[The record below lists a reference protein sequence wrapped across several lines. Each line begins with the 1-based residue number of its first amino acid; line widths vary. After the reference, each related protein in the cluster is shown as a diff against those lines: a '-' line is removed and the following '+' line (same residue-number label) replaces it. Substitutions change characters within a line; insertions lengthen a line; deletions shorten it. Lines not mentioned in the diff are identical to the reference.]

1 MKLSDITNVL
11 SFAAFRPDPDDSSCM
26 WSKRFRNKQTLLLN
40 FSKEVVS
47 WRSVSKDD
55 VLGEENSITGSVK
68 EVVQDM
74 SEDWLDLTDGGW
86 CAVSINHRFVI
97 SLETNLTRKNGVS
110 ELIRTNPKAVLG
122 SKSER
127 GKRYALKHNDESNSS
142 ILLAVDEDY
151 IKEIETLFKSSGLK
165 IGRICCGIYGMLSES
180 LDQISEAQKDY
191 NENVSEPLGDVILIT
206 CCEGSVCILKS
217 DQEKWIELRSRNS
230 LYTQKDMEPLRK
242 IIAPIVEALGS
253 NAQIVLSADGTVEGI
268 SQMLS
273 ELAPNVRINDMSDSY
288 GLWNLLKNK

>member
-11 SFAAFRPDPDDSSCM
+11 SFAAFRPDPDDSSCV
-26 WSKRFRNKQTLLLN
+26 WSKRFPNKKTLLLN
-40 FSKEVVS
+40 FSKDSVS
-47 WRSVSKDD
+47 WRSVTKEG
-55 VLGEENSITGSVK
+55 VLGDENSIAGPLK

-74 SEDWLDLTDGGW
+74 SEEWMELTDGGW

-97 SLETNLTRKNGVS
+97 SLETNLTRKNGAS
-110 ELIRTNPKAVLG
+110 ELIRTNPKSVLG

-151 IKEIETLFKSSGLK
+151 IKEIETLFKGSGLK
-165 IGRICCGIYGMLSES
+165 VGRICCGIYGMLAES
-180 LDQISEAQKDY
+180 LEQISEAQKDY
-191 NENVSEPLGDVILIT
+191 DESDQGPLGDVISIT

-230 LYTQKDMEPLRK
+230 LYTREDMEPLRK
-242 IIAPIVEALGS
+242 IMAPILEDLGS
-253 NAQIVLSADGTVEGI
+253 NAQIVLSADRTAEGI
-268 SQMLS
+268 NQMLS
-273 ELAPNVRINDMSDSY
+273 DLAPNVRINDISDSC

>member
-11 SFAAFRPDPDDSSCM
+11 SFAAFRPDSDDSSCM
-26 WSKRFRNKQTLLLN
+26 WRKRFPNKQTLFLN
-40 FSKEVVS
+40 FSKEIVS
-47 WRSVSKDD
+47 WKSVNKDGF
-55 VLGEENSITGSVK
+55 LGDENSIAGPIK
-68 EVVQDM
+68 EVVEDM
-74 SEDWLDLTDGGW
+74 SADWMDLTDGGW

-97 SLETNLTRKNGVS
+97 SLETNLTRKNGAS

-151 IKEIETLFKSSGLK
+151 IKEIETLFKSSGLN
-165 IGRICCGIYGMLSES
+165 IGRICCGIYGMLAES

-191 NENVSEPLGDVILIT
+191 KENGDEPLGNVILVT

-217 DQEKWIELRSRNS
+217 DQEKWTELRSRNS
-230 LYTQKDMEPLRK
+230 LYTQEDMGPLRK
-242 IIAPIVEALGS
+242 IMAPILEDHGA
-253 NAQIVLSADGTVEGI
+253 NAQIVLNADKSAEDINE
-268 SQMLS
+268 MLS
-273 ELAPNVRINDMSDSY
+273 ELAPKVRINDISDSY
-288 GLWNLLKNK
+288 GLWDLLKNK

>member
-11 SFAAFRPDPDDSSCM
+11 SFAAFRPDPDDSSCS
-26 WSKRFRNKQTLLLN
+26 WRKRFPNKKTLLLN
-40 FSKEVVS
+40 FSKDSVS
-47 WRSVSKDD
+47 WRSVSKEGI
-55 VLGEENSITGSVK
+55 LGDESSIAGPMK

-74 SEDWLDLTDGGW
+74 SEDWLELTDGGW

-97 SLETNLTRKNGVS
+97 SLETNLTRKNGAS
-110 ELIRTNPKAVLG
+110 ELIRTNPKSVLG

-165 IGRICCGIYGMLSES
+165 IGRICCGIYGMLAES

-191 NENVSEPLGDVILIT
+191 NENGEEPLGDVISVT

-230 LYTQKDMEPLRK
+230 LYTQEDMEPLRK
-242 IIAPIVEALGS
+242 IMAPILEGLGS
-253 NAQIVLSADGTVEGI
+253 NARIVLSADRTAEGI
-268 SQMLS
+268 NQMLS
-273 ELAPNVRINDMSDSY
+273 ELSPNVRINDISDSY
-288 GLWNLLKNK
+288 GLWSLLKNK

>member
-11 SFAAFRPDPDDSSCM
+11 SFAAFRPDPDDSSSI
-26 WSKRFRNKQTLLLN
+26 WRKRFPNRQTLLLN
-40 FSKEVVS
+40 FSKEEVS
-47 WRSVSKDD
+47 WRSVSKDG
-55 VLGEENSITGSVK
+55 VLGEENSVVGPVK

-74 SEDWLDLTDGGW
+74 SDDWLDLTDGGW

-97 SLETNLTRKNGVS
+97 SLETNLTRKNGAS

-127 GKRYALKHNDESNSS
+127 GKRYALKHNAESNSS

-165 IGRICCGIYGMLSES
+165 VGRICCGIYGMLSES
-180 LDQISEAQKDY
+180 LDQITEAQKDY
-191 NENVSEPLGDVILIT
+191 NENGSEPLGDIVLIT

-230 LYTQKDMEPLRK
+230 LYAQKDLEPLRK
-242 IIAPIVEALGS
+242 IIAPIVEDLGS
-253 NAQIVLSADGTVEGI
+253 NAQIVLSADGAVEGI
-268 SQMLS
+268 NQMLR

-288 GLWNLLKNK
+288 GLWSLLKNK

>member
-11 SFAAFRPDPDDSSCM
+11 SFAAFRPDPDDSSCV
-26 WSKRFRNKQTLLLN
+26 WSKRFPNKKTLLLN
-40 FSKEVVS
+40 FSKDSVS
-47 WRSVSKDD
+47 WRSVTKEGA
-55 VLGEENSITGSVK
+55 LGDENSIAGPLK

-74 SEDWLDLTDGGW
+74 SEEWMELTDGGW

-97 SLETNLTRKNGVS
+97 SLETNLTRQNGAS
-110 ELIRTNPKAVLG
+110 ELIRTNPKSVLG

-151 IKEIETLFKSSGLK
+151 IKEIETLFKGSGLK
-165 IGRICCGIYGMLSES
+165 VGRICCGIYGMLAES

-191 NENVSEPLGDVILIT
+191 DESDQGPLGDVISIT

-230 LYTQKDMEPLRK
+230 LYTREDMEPLRK
-242 IIAPIVEALGS
+242 IMAPILEDLGS
-253 NAQIVLSADGTVEGI
+253 NAQIVLSADRTAEGI
-268 SQMLS
+268 NQMLS
-273 ELAPNVRINDMSDSY
+273 DLAPNVRINDISDSC

>member
-11 SFAAFRPDPDDSSCM
+11 SFAAFRPDPDDSSCV
-26 WSKRFRNKQTLLLN
+26 WSKRFPNKKTLLLN
-40 FSKEVVS
+40 FSKDSVS
-47 WRSVSKDD
+47 WRSVTKEG
-55 VLGEENSITGSVK
+55 VLGDENSIAGPLK

-74 SEDWLDLTDGGW
+74 SEEWMELTDGGW

-97 SLETNLTRKNGVS
+97 SLETNLTRKNGAS
-110 ELIRTNPKAVLG
+110 ELIRTNPKSVLG

-151 IKEIETLFKSSGLK
+151 IKEIETLFKGLGLK
-165 IGRICCGIYGMLSES
+165 VGRICCGIYGMLAES

-191 NENVSEPLGDVILIT
+191 DESDQGPLGEVISIT

-230 LYTQKDMEPLRK
+230 LYTREDMEPLRK
-242 IIAPIVEALGS
+242 IMAPILEDLGS
-253 NAQIVLSADGTVEGI
+253 NAQIVLSADRAAEGI
-268 SQMLS
+268 NQMLS
-273 ELAPNVRINDMSDSY
+273 DLAPNVRINDISDSC

>member
-47 WRSVSKDD
+47 WRSVSKDG
-55 VLGEENSITGSVK
+55 VLGEENSIAGSVK

-242 IIAPIVEALGS
+242 IITPIVEALGS

-273 ELAPNVRINDMSDSY
+273 ELAPNARINDMSDSY

>member
-47 WRSVSKDD
+47 WRSLSKDG
-55 VLGEENSITGSVK
+55 VLGEENSIAGSVK

-127 GKRYALKHNDESNSS
+127 GKKYALKHNDESNSS

>member
-1 MKLSDITNVL
+1 MKLSNITNVL

-26 WSKRFRNKQTLLLN
+26 WRKRFRNKQTLLLN

-47 WRSVSKDD
+47 WRSVSKEG
-55 VLGEENSITGSVK
+55 VLGEENSIAGSVK

-97 SLETNLTRKNGVS
+97 SLETNLTRKNGAS

-242 IIAPIVEALGS
+242 IIAPILESLGS
-253 NAQIVLSADGTVEGI
+253 NTQIVLSADGTVEGI

>member
-1 MKLSDITNVL
+1 
-11 SFAAFRPDPDDSSCM
+11 M
-26 WSKRFRNKQTLLLN
+26 WRKRFRNKQTLLLN

-47 WRSVSKDD
+47 WRSVSKEG
-55 VLGEENSITGSVK
+55 VLGEENSIAGSVK

-97 SLETNLTRKNGVS
+97 SLETNLTRKNGAS

-230 LYTQKDMEPLRK
+230 LYTQKDMEPLRR
-242 IIAPIVEALGS
+242 IIAPILESLGS
-253 NAQIVLSADGTVEGI
+253 NTQIVLSADGTVEGI

>member
-11 SFAAFRPDPDDSSCM
+11 SFAAFRPDSDDSSCI
-26 WSKRFRNKQTLLLN
+26 WRKRFPNKKTLLLN
-40 FSKEVVS
+40 FSKEAVS
-47 WRSVSKDD
+47 WRSVSKEGI
-55 VLGEENSITGSVK
+55 LGEENSIAGPVK
-68 EVVQDM
+68 EVVHDM

-97 SLETNLTRKNGVS
+97 SLETNLTRKNGAS
-110 ELIRTNPKAVLG
+110 ELIRTNSKAVLG

-180 LDQISEAQKDY
+180 LDQISAAQKDY
-191 NENVSEPLGDVILIT
+191 NENGAEPLGDIILVA

-230 LYTQKDMEPLRK
+230 LYTQKDMKPLRK
-242 IIAPIVEALGS
+242 IMDPILEGLGS
-253 NAQIVLSADGTVEGI
+253 NAQIVLSADETVEGI
-268 SQMLS
+268 SQMFG

>member
-11 SFAAFRPDPDDSSCM
+11 SFAAFRPDPDDSSCV
-26 WSKRFRNKQTLLLN
+26 WSKRFPNKKTLLLN
-40 FSKEVVS
+40 FSKDSVS
-47 WRSVSKDD
+47 WRSVTKEG
-55 VLGEENSITGSVK
+55 VLGDENSIAGPLK

-74 SEDWLDLTDGGW
+74 SEEWMELTDGGW

-97 SLETNLTRKNGVS
+97 SLETNLTRKNGAS
-110 ELIRTNPKAVLG
+110 ELIRTNPKSVLG

-151 IKEIETLFKSSGLK
+151 IKEIETLFKGSGLK
-165 IGRICCGIYGMLSES
+165 VGRICCGIYGMLAES

-191 NENVSEPLGDVILIT
+191 DESDQGPLGEVISIT

-230 LYTQKDMEPLRK
+230 LYTREDMEPLRK
-242 IIAPIVEALGS
+242 IMAPILEDLGS
-253 NAQIVLSADGTVEGI
+253 NAQIVLSADRTAEGI
-268 SQMLS
+268 NQMLS
-273 ELAPNVRINDMSDSY
+273 DLAPNVRINDISDSC

>member
-11 SFAAFRPDPDDSSCM
+11 SFAAFRPDPDDSSCI
-26 WSKRFRNKQTLLLN
+26 WRKRFPNKQSLLLN
-40 FSKEVVS
+40 FSKESVS
-47 WRSVSKDD
+47 WRSISKEGN
-55 VLGEENSITGSVK
+55 LGEENSVTGPLK

-74 SEDWLDLTDGGW
+74 SGDWLELTDGGW
-86 CAVSINHRFVI
+86 CTISINHRFVI
-97 SLETNLTRKNGVS
+97 SLETNLTRKNGAS

-151 IKEIETLFKSSGLK
+151 IKEIETLFKSFGLK

-180 LDQISEAQKDY
+180 LDQIYEAQKDY
-191 NENVSEPLGDVILIT
+191 NENGSEPLGDVISVT

-217 DQEKWIELRSRNS
+217 DQEKWLELRSRNS
-230 LYTQKDMEPLRK
+230 LYTQKDMEPLSK
-242 IIAPIVEALGS
+242 VMAPMLEDLGT
-253 NAQIVLSADGTVEGI
+253 NAQIVLSMDRSAEGVRQMI
-268 SQMLS
+268 S
-273 ELAPNVRINDMSDSY
+273 EIAPNIRINDISDSY

>member
-1 MKLSDITNVL
+1 
-11 SFAAFRPDPDDSSCM
+11 M
-26 WSKRFRNKQTLLLN
+26 WRKRFRNKQTLLLN

-47 WRSVSKDD
+47 WRSVSKDG
-55 VLGEENSITGSVK
+55 VLGEENSIAGSVK

-253 NAQIVLSADGTVEGI
+253 NAQIVLSADETVEGI

-273 ELAPNVRINDMSDSY
+273 ELAPNARINDMSDSY

>member
-26 WSKRFRNKQTLLLN
+26 WRKRFRNKQTLLLN

-47 WRSVSKDD
+47 WRSVSKDG
-55 VLGEENSITGSVK
+55 VLGEENSIAGSVK

-253 NAQIVLSADGTVEGI
+253 NAQIVLSADETVEGI

-273 ELAPNVRINDMSDSY
+273 ELAPNARINDMSDSY

>member
-11 SFAAFRPDPDDSSCM
+11 SFAAFRPDPDDSSCV
-26 WSKRFRNKQTLLLN
+26 WSKRFPNKKTLLLN
-40 FSKEVVS
+40 FSKDSVS
-47 WRSVSKDD
+47 WRRVTKEGA
-55 VLGEENSITGSVK
+55 LGDENSIAGPLK

-74 SEDWLDLTDGGW
+74 SEEWMELTDGGW

-97 SLETNLTRKNGVS
+97 SLETNLTRKNGAS
-110 ELIRTNPKAVLG
+110 ELIRTNPKSVLG

-151 IKEIETLFKSSGLK
+151 IKEIETLFEGLGLK
-165 IGRICCGIYGMLSES
+165 VGRICCGIYGMLAES

-191 NENVSEPLGDVILIT
+191 DESDQGPLGEVISIT

-230 LYTQKDMEPLRK
+230 LYTREDMEPLRK
-242 IIAPIVEALGS
+242 IMAPILEDLGS
-253 NAQIVLSADGTVEGI
+253 NAQIVLSADRAAEGI
-268 SQMLS
+268 NQMLS
-273 ELAPNVRINDMSDSY
+273 DLAPNVRINDISDSC

>member
-1 MKLSDITNVL
+1 MKLSNITNVL

-26 WSKRFRNKQTLLLN
+26 WRKRFRNKQTLLLN

-47 WRSVSKDD
+47 WRSVSKEG
-55 VLGEENSITGSVK
+55 VLGEENSIAGSVK

-97 SLETNLTRKNGVS
+97 SLETNLTRKNGAS

-230 LYTQKDMEPLRK
+230 LYTQKDMEPLRR
-242 IIAPIVEALGS
+242 IIAPILESLGS
-253 NAQIVLSADGTVEGI
+253 NTQIVLSADGTVEGI

>member
-1 MKLSDITNVL
+1 MKLSNITNVL

-26 WSKRFRNKQTLLLN
+26 WRKRFRNKQTLLLN

-47 WRSVSKDD
+47 WRSVSKEG
-55 VLGEENSITGSVK
+55 VLGEENSIAGSVK

-97 SLETNLTRKNGVS
+97 SLETNLTRKNGAS